1 MEKNQILMT
10 IAALVITFILLFG
23 VYKLTNQ
30 PVQTNFPEINK
41 ITVND
46 HIMWSLEKKNILVEY
61 SDYQCLGCKN
71 IHNIFSQF
79 SASGS
84 ADLDITKKVT
94 LVYRHYPISQIHP
107 SSIIA
112 AYAAEAAGKQGK
124 FNEMSDILFNEQDV
138 WGKSNDVKGNF
149 VNYAKSLDLNLDQF
163 NKDMDSKT
171 IKEKV
176 EADIASADKAGINET
191 PTFFYNGKKLD
202 RITSIE
208 EFKKILRS
216 QL

>member
-124 FNEMSDILFNEQDV
+124 FNEMSNILFNEQDV
-138 WGKSNDVKGNF
+138 WGKSNDVKENF